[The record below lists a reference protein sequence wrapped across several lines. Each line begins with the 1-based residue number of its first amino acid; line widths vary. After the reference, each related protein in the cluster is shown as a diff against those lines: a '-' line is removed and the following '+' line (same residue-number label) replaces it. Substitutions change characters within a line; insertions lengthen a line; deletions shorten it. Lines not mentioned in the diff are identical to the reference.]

1 MCDYEFK
8 KGSKKGTLCG
18 VKVKDGNEKC
28 GKHKSKKVKDE
39 IEDVEMKEVGSIDE
53 ILTYEKVTGIK
64 LKRNKVKA
72 SLKRKNEKL
81 KRESQKKLL
90 ALQPAVLGAFFYD
103 MKGSKKGTMC
113 GVKSRD
119 GSIKCKRH
127 RDKEKEL
134 PRLPNEILYKIMEY
148 VGEWEVKGSID
159 EKLRLEKETG
169 IKVKRGKVK
178 VLRAVTR
185 MKRVERVLCDCG
197 WSMSRWIEMG
207 KGEKW
212 RLVQEEMR
220 KTGNKCE
227 WRYGMWKYEG
237 GLKGEWKIDWREE
250 RREDKEKVLAEE
262 KVKFEVESEQ
272 REDKEKGHVKEK
284 TERSRDVEEK
294 VNFERWSREREGE
307 EKVLAE
313 EKLSRDVEEKIL

>member
-39 IEDVEMKEVGSIDE
+39 IDDIEMKEVGSIDE
-53 ILTYEKVTGIK
+53 ILMYERVTGIK

-72 SLKRKNEKL
+72 SLKMCDYEI
-81 KRESQKKLL
+81 
-90 ALQPAVLGAFFYD
+90 V
-103 MKGSKKGTMC
+103 KGSKKGTMC

-178 VLRAVTR
+178 VPRAVTR

-220 KTGNKCE
+220 KMGDKCE
-227 WRYGMWKYEG
+227 WRYGMWKYDG

-250 RREDKEKVLAEE
+250 
-262 KVKFEVESEQ
+262 
-272 REDKEKGHVKEK
+272 
-284 TERSRDVEEK
+284 
-294 VNFERWSREREGE
+294 
-307 EKVLAE
+307 
-313 EKLSRDVEEKIL
+313 